1 MSVQEQVAVMPPGG
15 QEAWA
20 LGELGKDRAVP
31 VFRELPAD
39 LETPVSVYLKLRG
52 GAASFLLESVEGG
65 DQLGRYSFIGAEP
78 RAMLRFRDGRASLR
92 PREGPVEEHSYGD
105 PLELIARAVHALAV
119 TPNPELP
126 RFQGGA
132 VGFLGYEAAACFER
146 LPVPAPD
153 TVGAPD
159 GMFMYCDEL
168 AVFDHV
174 RQVISIVSL
183 AVPHPDGPA
192 AAYHA
197 AEQRLGRLA
206 RRIAGAVPD
215 LEPPAGSNGASEVS
229 ASVSQAEF
237 EQLVERAKAYIRAGD
252 IIQVVPS
259 LRLSRPLPVPAFDVY
274 RALRRV
280 NPSPYMYF
288 LDLGEMQIAGAS
300 PEMLVQCVAGVV
312 RTRPLAGTRPRGG
325 SQAEDRK
332 LAQDLLADPKERA
345 EHVMLLDLGRNDIGR
360 IASPGSVSVDNLM
373 SIERFSHVM
382 HIVSDV
388 SGALRGGLRGVDA
401 LRACFPAGTLTGAP
415 KIRAMEII
423 AELENLRRGPY
434 GGAVGYLSYSGDLD
448 TAIAIRTMVARDGV
462 AHVQA
467 GAGIVADSVPSTEYQ
482 ECLNKARAVM
492 HAIELAEEGR
502 DAARAG

>member
-1 MSVQEQVAVMPPGG
+1 
-15 QEAWA
+15 
-20 LGELGKDRAVP
+20 
-31 VFRELPAD
+31 
-39 LETPVSVYLKLRG
+39 
-52 GAASFLLESVEGG
+52 
-65 DQLGRYSFIGAEP
+65 
-78 RAMLRFRDGRASLR
+78 
-92 PREGPVEEHSYGD
+92 
-105 PLELIARAVHALAV
+105 
-119 TPNPELP
+119 
-126 RFQGGA
+126 
-132 VGFLGYEAAACFER
+132 
-146 LPVPAPD
+146 
-153 TVGAPD
+153 
-159 GMFMYCDEL
+159 MYCDEL